1 MKWNWQLKEWPSFIF
16 DPEKIG
22 DKERQFLLNV
32 GGTIAD
38 IQNINPSDQ
47 LNYIIEI
54 LSEEGLK
61 SSKIEGEFLE
71 RESLRSSLKK
81 HFGLSPSSNKVGD
94 KEAAMALMLIDV
106 FNTYEAP
113 LTHQM
118 LKTWHQLLFK
128 GDTSGIQI
136 GKYRSHVEPM
146 QIVSNR
152 MGDPIVYFEAPPSK
166 QVSDEMTRFIEWFNR
181 SSHSSGI
188 LSRAAIAHLYFE
200 SIHPFED
207 GNGRIGRALIE
218 KALSQGVGKKIP
230 IALSKVIEKR
240 KKEYYHFLQLS
251 NRTLQVQPWVD
262 FFAEVVLEAERGAK
276 ELCHFLLQK
285 GKVMTQLSRKM
296 NVRQEKVILRM
307 FQEGPSGF
315 KGGLSAEN
323 YLAITKTSRATATR
337 DLKEL
342 VEWGALVKTGEL
354 RHTRYW
360 LNFNLFNELV

>member
-1 MKWNWQLKEWPSFIF
+1 MQWNWQLKEWPNFSF
-16 DPEKIG
+16 DPDKIA
-22 DKERQFLLNV
+22 DKERQFLLNI

-38 IQNINPSDQ
+38 TQSINAADR
-47 LNYIIEI
+47 LNFIIEI
-54 LSEEGLK
+54 LSEEGLT

-81 HFGLSPSSNKVGD
+81 HFGLSPSSTKIGD
-94 KEAAMALMLIDV
+94 KEARMASLLIDV
-106 FNTYEAP
+106 FNTYDAP
-113 LTHQM
+113 LTHEM
-118 LKTWHQLLFK
+118 LKKWHALLFD
-128 GDTSGIQI
+128 GDSRAIEI
-136 GKYRSHVEPM
+136 GAYRSHEEPM

-152 MGDPIVYFEAPPSK
+152 LDAQNVYFEAPPSK
-166 QVSDEMTRFIEWFNR
+166 QVPDEMTRFIEWFNHTRR
-181 SSHSSGI
+181 SSGV
-188 LSRAAIAHLYFE
+188 LNRAAIAHLYFE

-240 KKEYYHFLQLS
+240 KKEYYNSLERC
-251 NRTLQVQPWVD
+251 NRTLEVQPWVD

-276 ELCHFLLQK
+276 ELCHFLLEK
-285 GKVMTQLSRKM
+285 AKLLSRLSGTM
-296 NVRQEKVILRM
+296 NIRQEKVLLRM
-307 FQEGPSGF
+307 FQEGPKGF

-337 DLKEL
+337 DLEKL
-342 VEWGALVKTGEL
+342 VEWGALKKTGEL

-360 LNFNLFNELV
+360 LNF